1 MAGGRLVK
9 KIAFLNPPPI
19 YVEIGQSLLKA
30 FRENAG
36 VELPLERL
44 PDGRLTA
51 PCREKT
57 ALALKKFLQAKSW
70 QPRAGA
76 FCAIGARGVSLRQLS
91 IPAGAKEE
99 FHQRLLLQIEG
110 EFPLPPDELAW
121 GWQPLGETKPSNGA
135 IAKQDLLVAAVKKEM
150 VADYQELL
158 AACGTNPVF
167 TLAALARNRLCPQ
180 PPETCAMLDIGNS
193 QSELTCFDKGI
204 PSVSRIIFWGSDV
217 ISGAAD
223 AGPAALAQILK
234 SSLAG
239 TKIFVSGDKVSD
251 EFTARLAK
259 TLGDGWQCE
268 RLEVAGGEG
277 RSAAIAGLQKFAE
290 QDSSPPLVIRIK
302 QSSGAST
309 LAKADVKKW
318 ATRAVLLAAVALLL
332 PFAEALLLKPHLEKK
347 VSTFKAAAARLTVI
361 DRELDFL
368 QYLKQIQPPYLD
380 ALYVFSKSAP
390 SGSRFDTLS
399 MNSHGAVSLR
409 GSFRDG
415 QQVADFRSK
424 LIASGFFANVTVE
437 EQTPTP
443 DRQKVNVRIS
453 AQEKPAAQLQSL
465 VIGPTA
471 EEIAKVKNEKDAPS
485 DVAPSSRASV
495 PPAAARSS
503 RKETQ

>member
-36 VELPLERL
+36 MELPLERL

-57 ALALKKFLQAKSW
+57 ALALKKFLQPKGW

-99 FHQRLLLQIEG
+99 FHQRLLLQIEA

-121 GWQPLGETKPSNGA
+121 GWQPLGETRPSNGA
-135 IAKQDLLVAAVKKEM
+135 ITKQDLLVAAVKKEV

-167 TLAALARNRLCPQ
+167 TLAALARSRLCQ
-180 PPETCAMLDIGNS
+180 RPPDTCAMLDIGHS
-193 QSELTCFDKGI
+193 QSELTCFEKGI
-204 PSVSRIIFWGSDV
+204 PTVSRIIFWGGEHDS
-217 ISGAAD
+217 SPAD
-223 AGPAALAQILK
+223 AGLVALVQILK
-234 SSLAG
+234 DGLTG
-239 TKIFVSGDKVSD
+239 TKLFVSGNNISD

-259 TLGDGWQCE
+259 ALGNGWQCE
-268 RLEVAGGEG
+268 RLEVAGGDG

-290 QDSSPPLVIRIK
+290 QDGSPPLAIRIK
-302 QSSGAST
+302 QSSGAAS
-309 LAKADVKKW
+309 LATADVKKW
-318 ATRAVLLAAVALLL
+318 ATHAVLLAVVVLLL
-332 PFAEALLLKPHLEKK
+332 PFAEALLFKPHLAKK
-347 VSTFKAAAARLTVI
+347 VSTFKTAAARLTVI

-368 QYLKQIQPPYLD
+368 QYLKQSQPPYLD

-390 SGSRFDTLS
+390 SGSHFDTLS
-399 MNSHGAVSLR
+399 MNSHGEVSLR

-465 VIGPTA
+465 AIGPTA
-471 EEIAKVKNEKDAPS
+471 DEIAKMKNEKGAPS
-485 DVAPSSRASV
+485 GASPSSPASA
-495 PPAAARSS
+495 PPAAAHSS

>member
-1 MAGGRLVK
+1 MK
-9 KIAFLNPPPI
+9 KIAFLNPPPL
-19 YVEIGQSLLKA
+19 YVEIGQSSLKVL
-30 FRENAG
+30 RENAG
-36 VELPLERL
+36 MELPLERL
-44 PDGRLTA
+44 SDGRLTA
-51 PCREKT
+51 PCHEKS
-57 ALALKKFLQAKSW
+57 AAALKKFLQAKSW

-76 FCAIGARGVSLRQLS
+76 FCAIGARGISLRQLS

-99 FHQRLLLQIEG
+99 FHQRLLLQIEA

-135 IAKQDLLVAAVKKEM
+135 IAKQDLLVAAVKKEV
-150 VADYQELL
+150 VADYQELFC
-158 AACGTNPVF
+158 ACGANPVF
-167 TLAALARNRLCPQ
+167 TLAALARSCLCPQ
-180 PPETCAMLDIGNS
+180 PPESYAMLDIGNS
-193 QSELTCFDKGI
+193 QSELTCFEKGV
-204 PSVSRIIFWGSDV
+204 PTVSRIIFWGGVGISD
-217 ISGAAD
+217 SAD
-223 AGPAALAQILK
+223 AGPAALAQMLNG
-234 SSLAG
+234 SLTG
-239 TKIFVSGDKVSD
+239 TKLFVSGNKISD

-259 TLGDGWQCE
+259 ALGNGWQCE

-302 QSSGAST
+302 QSSGAASLGT
-309 LAKADVKKW
+309 ADVKKW
-318 ATRAVLLAAVALLL
+318 ATRAVLLAAVVLLL
-332 PFAEALLLKPHLEKK
+332 PFAEALLLKPHLAKK
-347 VSTFKAAAARLTVI
+347 VSTFKTAAARLTVI

-368 QYLKQIQPPYLD
+368 QYLKQNQPPYLD

-399 MNSHGAVSLR
+399 MNSHGEVSLR

-415 QQVADFRSK
+415 QQVGDFRSK
-424 LIASGFFANVTVE
+424 LIASGFFANVTAE

-453 AQEKPAAQLQSL
+453 AQEKPATQLQSL
-465 VIGPTA
+465 AIGPTT
-471 EEIAKVKNEKDAPS
+471 EEIAKVKNEKGAPS
-485 DVAPSSRASV
+485 DASPSSLASA